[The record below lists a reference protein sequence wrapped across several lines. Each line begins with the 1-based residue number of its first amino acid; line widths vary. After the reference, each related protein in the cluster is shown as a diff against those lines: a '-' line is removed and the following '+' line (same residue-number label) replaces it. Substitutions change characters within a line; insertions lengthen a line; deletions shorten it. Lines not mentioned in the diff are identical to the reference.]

1 MPPATAP
8 RIFRPHRHT
17 AVLPMDGSER
27 RCQRLQETFRRTASC
42 RRADHGKS
50 CRHFALVS
58 RGHRS
63 DRTPPRESPRH
74 FAARMDESVI
84 VGYYTSAEVHPRSP
98 ARLLLSKERK
108 KPMARNDG
116 IDRTFA
122 RNQDLPT
129 LDDVAKVQE
138 HNEREKDSYS
148 NQDIDTTQTH
158 RNVHF
163 KKPTDSYAA
172 MFDQMIA
179 DGVISTRG
187 LKADAVKYGEL
198 LFDVNSAYFHN
209 HGGYEYAKQF
219 YADAYK
225 AAVEIVGGE
234 QYILSA
240 VMHADERN
248 RAMSEALGEDVYHYH
263 LHVVYIPVVEK
274 QILWS
279 KRCKDEFLRGTVKE
293 TITQVSR
300 SKKWESKP
308 VLNED
313 GNPMLNAKGKKILK
327 SSYSVLQDDFFNF
340 MRAAGYTDVER
351 GERGSTEEHLTVT
364 QFKLQAEQHRLE
376 TVTGQV
382 EQAEQSLADAKAATE
397 KQKKKLEALQKET
410 KAAKTIALTVQDIE
424 EMGKKNALTGNVSL
438 TPDQCDTLKRYA
450 VNGIIANADNK
461 RLKEKLASAEK
472 TISIWKQRYEA
483 VNEKYMELKQ
493 KAQPFLDA
501 IEIASERVWAFV
513 HAILARGK
521 ETQEHKHPM
530 NKTVEEINKMI
541 MEDAPMEEINDAIG
555 YIDIYSCFDPIF
567 EPPIDFLE
575 ECRKHWETAQSSFR
589 KTIERK
595 IGNTWY
601 VIETECDGN
610 EPLADKVK
618 RLIFSDKGGIC

>member
-8 RIFRPHRHT
+8 RISRPHRHT

-63 DRTPPRESPRH
+63 DRIPPRESPRH

-279 KRCKDEFLRGTVKE
+279 KRCKDESLRGTVKE

-308 VLNED
+308 VLDEN

-340 MRAAGYTDVER
+340 MRNAGHTDVER
-351 GERGSTEEHLTVT
+351 GECGSTEEHLTVT
-364 QFKLQAEQHRLE
+364 QFKVQAEQQRLE
-376 TVTGQV
+376 AVTGQV
-382 EQAEQSLADAKAATE
+382 TQAEQSLADAKAATE
-397 KQKKKLEALQKET
+397 KQKKKLEALKKET
-410 KAAKTIALTVQDIE
+410 QAAKSVAMTAHEIE
-424 EMGKKNALTGNVSL
+424 SMGKKNPITGNV
-438 TPDQCDTLKRYA
+438 TMTADECRTLKDYA
-450 VNGIIANADNK
+450 VSSFAEK
-461 RLKEKLASAEK
+461 SEKLKYKQKFEQADKNAK
-472 TISIWKQRYEA
+472 IWKDRFEKLNKDYE
-483 VNEKYMELKQ
+483 ELKQ

-501 IEIASERVWAFV
+501 IEIASEKVWAFIN
-513 HAILARGK
+513 AILARGK
-521 ETQEHKHPM
+521 ELYEHKHPARNRGQDM
-530 NKTVEEINKMI
+530 EI
-541 MEDAPMEEINDAIG
+541 
-555 YIDIYSCFDPIF
+555 
-567 EPPIDFLE
+567 
-575 ECRKHWETAQSSFR
+575 
-589 KTIERK
+589 
-595 IGNTWY
+595 
-601 VIETECDGN
+601 
-610 EPLADKVK
+610 
-618 RLIFSDKGGIC
+618 

>member
-1 MPPATAP
+1 MYAAKERETLVIETAHILSLGLFLYP
-8 RIFRPHRHT
+8 QAFEKVSVDIGCKRKLTQNSFMQT
-17 AVLPMDGSER
+17 GLTMGKG
-27 RCQRLQETFRRTASC
+27 
-42 RRADHGKS
+42 ADI
-50 CRHFALVS
+50 FALVS

-63 DRTPPRESPRH
+63 DRIPPRESPRH

-327 SSYSVLQDDFFNF
+327 SSYSVLQDDFFHF

-364 QFKLQAEQHRLE
+364 QFKVQAEQQRLE
-376 TVTGQV
+376 AMTGQV
-382 EQAEQSLADAKAATE
+382 AQAERGLENAKAATE

-410 KAAKTIALTVQDIE
+410 KTAKTVALTVQEIE
-424 EMGKKNALTGNVSL
+424 TMGKKATFGNNITL
-438 TPDQCDTLKRYA
+438 TPDECDTLKRYA

-472 TISIWKQRYEA
+472 TVSIWKQRYEA

-501 IEIASERVWAFV
+501 LEIASERVRAFINS
-513 HAILARGK
+513 ILIRGK
-521 ETQEHKHPM
+521 ETQEHKHPAQ
-530 NKTVEEINKMI
+530 KRGQD
-541 MEDAPMEEINDAIG
+541 ME
-555 YIDIYSCFDPIF
+555 
-567 EPPIDFLE
+567 L
-575 ECRKHWETAQSSFR
+575 
-589 KTIERK
+589 
-595 IGNTWY
+595 
-601 VIETECDGN
+601 
-610 EPLADKVK
+610 
-618 RLIFSDKGGIC
+618 